1 MTFSA
6 LITTN
11 YIKDN
16 SPMLGYVNDDE
27 LRTCIKP
34 AQDIHIGSV
43 LGNRLYKRIADAVLN
58 NNLSS
63 DDILL
68 IETYIQP
75 ALMYWVIYEYLLL
88 SNYRLTNKAIS
99 KQSSDNST
107 PSDLVEVNK
116 VKSNI
121 RDWCEYYNQNITDYL
136 MDNIVLFPEY
146 TLASGYSEK
155 VGKRNNFLFGGM
167 YIPRH
172 RFGSRWDDCPDPMP
186 WDQITL
192 YWG

>member
-6 LITTN
+6 LITTK

-34 AQDIHIGSV
+34 AQDIHIGGV
-43 LGNRLYKRIADAVLN
+43 LGNRLYNRITDAVLN
-58 NNLSS
+58 NNLSN

-136 MDNIVLFPEY
+136 MDNIVIFPEY

-155 VGKRNNFLFGGM
+155 VGNRNNFLFGGM
-167 YIPRH
+167 YIPRR
-172 RFGSRWDDCPDPMP
+172 RFGSRWYDCPDPTR